1 VRQTSRKPTSTRTDA
16 RRTAGLDGQDRARSL
31 RSALS
36 AWTPFA
42 AAALIVI
49 AGVRGPQGVVFPPL
63 GIGLALV
70 VLAMLADSVAF
81 PLVAGGY
88 VSLASLVL
96 LPAMIVYGQIP
107 AALAGAAGVA
117 AVDGFQRRGGLTRIF
132 NPGQRALTV
141 LLAGSAWNAVAAPG
155 GTLRTPLAWHGG
167 SAAAGVVAA
176 VGVYAV
182 AQALLVSLRLSIVRG
197 ERLRYLLAH
206 SGVWQAS
213 TSAALGA
220 AGTTLTLLLGG
231 RLSPGEPRSL
241 APLLVAAV
249 AGLLLTARQHAVQET
264 TAINAAVGDLLGTLE
279 IGGLLD
285 RLADLT
291 QRLAR
296 PDALWI
302 ALREADGTYAIALA
316 RGLTPQQAA
325 PLATGIT
332 DGAADE
338 SLLTVPLA
346 AGAEPVGVLT
356 LVKHVP
362 SYFTAPQQRLVAT
375 LATLAALALHNARLY
390 DATRRGVA
398 RMEAL
403 QQVARAAASGA
414 GAATIQQLIVDLA
427 TETLGAWRG
436 VLVHYDTA
444 AGTLVVAAPRN
455 LGGDDAARLEGAL
468 ASGDWRARTVID
480 AIRHG
485 RPVATADTL
494 ALPGA
499 PEALP
504 AGASRAVLA
513 VPMMANDRVV
523 GAVAVGRREVHPW
536 TAEEIELL
544 QAFTN
549 EGAVAVDNVRLSD
562 ATRAQLQRMGALET
576 ISERINSEHDV
587 DAVFELIADSARDV
601 LGADRCGIFL
611 GEAGRTPTHVF
622 SRGLSDEYVAAA
634 AASVASGA
642 GPEAEV
648 MARREPVIVA
658 DVQRES
664 PAESVRRAAAKAGY
678 RTVALFPLLYRD
690 RVTGVL
696 RLYHDCVRA
705 YTPADAALGA
715 AFANQAAIAVENARR
730 LNDAERRARDLA
742 TLNRVIAR
750 ITAALRPEELFE
762 ALVEELHTTLR
773 YPLVDVLT
781 VTDDG
786 LALRVVSRRGYD
798 GAVPARV
805 PVDQGVVGRVA
816 RTGVAMLVADVA
828 AERDYQTLDPR
839 ARQEACVPIFVEGR
853 IAGVI
858 KVETTEAVLG
868 PADVEL
874 LTALASQV
882 STVMRNSVLFTQVQT
897 ARDELQALHEA
908 AQTLSAS
915 IELSDVLEALVKVT
929 CRRFGYD
936 RSAILLADDHG
947 DLEVRAAYGTG
958 QALGTRIP
966 AWEGAEGQ
974 AARDRRPV
982 LVAAG
987 GGGGAAVDTTLAIP
1001 LLREA
1006 QLVGVFSV
1014 GTTDPDRLGERGRS
1028 TLNTLAGY
1036 AMVAID
1042 NARLYEQ
1049 TRLLA
1054 STDSLTGLANHRAFI
1069 QTLDQELERSKRY
1082 ALSFSVIMIEV
1093 DRFKHYNDTY
1103 GHLRGDDVLR
1113 VVARTLDREHRK
1125 HIDLVARYGGDEF
1138 IVLLPHTPRNVAGDV
1153 AERIRR
1159 SIENTPFPVG
1169 RDITSITVS
1178 LGVAAFPEDGD
1189 NSIALIDASDHRMY
1203 AAKQG
1208 GGNAVATAAP

>member
-1 VRQTSRKPTSTRTDA
+1 
-16 RRTAGLDGQDRARSL
+16 
-31 RSALS
+31 
-36 AWTPFA
+36 
-42 AAALIVI
+42 
-49 AGVRGPQGVVFPPL
+49 
-63 GIGLALV
+63 
-70 VLAMLADSVAF
+70 
-81 PLVAGGY
+81 
-88 VSLASLVL
+88 
-96 LPAMIVYGQIP
+96 
-107 AALAGAAGVA
+107 
-117 AVDGFQRRGGLTRIF
+117 
-132 NPGQRALTV
+132 GQRALTV
-141 LLAGSAWNAVAAPG
+141 LLAGAAWNAVAAPA

-167 SAAAGVVAA
+167 SVAAGVVAA

-220 AGTTLTLLLGG
+220 AGTTLALLLGG
-231 RLSPGEPRSL
+231 RLSPAEPRSL
-241 APLLVAAV
+241 APLLLAAV
-249 AGLLLTARQHAVQET
+249 AGLLHTARQHAVQEAA
-264 TAINAAVGDLLGTLE
+264 AINAAVGDLLGTLE
-279 IGGLLD
+279 VDGLLD
-285 RLADLT
+285 RLADLA

-338 SLLTVPLA
+338 SLARRRALAVRDYTREPRRRLDLERLLGGRQVRSALTVPLA

-362 SYFTAPQQRLVAT
+362 SYFTAPQQRLAAT

-414 GAATIQQLIVDLA
+414 GAAAIQQLIVDLA
-427 TETLGAWRG
+427 TDTLGAWRG
-436 VLVHYDTA
+436 VLVHYDRA
-444 AGTLVVAAPRN
+444 GGTLVVAAPRN
-455 LGGDDAARLEGAL
+455 LDGDDAARLEGAL

-480 AIRHG
+480 AVRQG

-523 GAVAVGRREVHPW
+523 GAVAVGRGEVHPW

-544 QAFTN
+544 QAFAN

-587 DAVFELIADSARDV
+587 NAVFELIADSARDV

-642 GPEAEV
+642 GPAAEV
-648 MARREPVIVA
+648 MARREPVIIA

-664 PAESVRRAAAKAGY
+664 PAEPLRRAAAKAGY

-696 RLYHDCVRA
+696 RLYHDRVRA
-705 YTPADAALGA
+705 YTPADVALGA
-715 AFANQAAIAVENARR
+715 AFANQAAIAVENARL

-742 TLNRVIAR
+742 TLNRVMAR
-750 ITAALRPEELFE
+750 ITAALRPEDLFE

-781 VTDDG
+781 LADDG
-786 LALRVVSRRGYD
+786 AALRVVSRRGYE
-798 GAVPARV
+798 GAIPERV

-828 AERDYQTLDPR
+828 AERDYRTLDPR

-858 KVETTEAVLG
+858 NVETTEAVLG

-874 LTALASQV
+874 LTALANQV
-882 STVMRNSVLFTQVQT
+882 STVMRNSVLFTQAQT
-897 ARDELQALHEA
+897 AREELQALHEA

-929 CRRFGYD
+929 CRRF
-936 RSAILLADDHG
+936 
-947 DLEVRAAYGTG
+947 
-958 QALGTRIP
+958 
-966 AWEGAEGQ
+966 
-974 AARDRRPV
+974 
-982 LVAAG
+982 
-987 GGGGAAVDTTLAIP
+987 
-1001 LLREA
+1001 
-1006 QLVGVFSV
+1006 
-1014 GTTDPDRLGERGRS
+1014 
-1028 TLNTLAGY
+1028 
-1036 AMVAID
+1036 
-1042 NARLYEQ
+1042 
-1049 TRLLA
+1049 
-1054 STDSLTGLANHRAFI
+1054 
-1069 QTLDQELERSKRY
+1069 
-1082 ALSFSVIMIEV
+1082 
-1093 DRFKHYNDTY
+1093 
-1103 GHLRGDDVLR
+1103 
-1113 VVARTLDREHRK
+1113 
-1125 HIDLVARYGGDEF
+1125 
-1138 IVLLPHTPRNVAGDV
+1138 
-1153 AERIRR
+1153 
-1159 SIENTPFPVG
+1159 
-1169 RDITSITVS
+1169 
-1178 LGVAAFPEDGD
+1178 
-1189 NSIALIDASDHRMY
+1189 
-1203 AAKQG
+1203 
-1208 GGNAVATAAP
+1208 